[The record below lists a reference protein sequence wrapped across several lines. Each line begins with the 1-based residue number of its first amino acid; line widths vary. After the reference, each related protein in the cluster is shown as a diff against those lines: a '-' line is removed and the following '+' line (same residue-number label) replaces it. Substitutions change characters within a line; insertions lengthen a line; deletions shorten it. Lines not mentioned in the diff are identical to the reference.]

1 MSTNFQITSGVTA
14 ERRADKVNYLLQNQ
28 DRDPN
33 LAVLRNYFRKMKT
46 LPQTVQKRPDTVKSE
61 TTVEGY
67 NPFAGF
73 GPIVSQHSRHKK
85 SNKIARKKN
94 RSRRKIFLTVNE
106 AFSESDHGREL
117 RPRNINYLVF
127 VPAPDTEQPPPSP
140 GQQVLAASSGDHDN
154 ILLWSSFMIL
164 TVSHSTLSANNK
176 KMITL
181 LQKKFLSGLIYF
193 WAHNDIMDTHL
204 LKCFFWRKPPSL
216 NDMLWAFYSLLWIS
230 GKGQARMGKWWPP
243 RRKASK
249 LKPFTVL
256 LNREK
261 KTSTPKINPNNSV
274 LLLYIDI

>member
-1 MSTNFQITSGVTA
+1 MRSFKKVFPLLCLILLLVNCCRGSKERSQRKKITLAEFLYQRLHKLGIKRNRHRVTVSFYKWVAVLNVSTNFQISPGVTA

-127 VPAPDTEQPPPSP
+127 VPAAATEPEQPPPSP
-140 GQQVLAASSGDHDN
+140 GQQVLAES
-154 ILLWSSFMIL
+154 
-164 TVSHSTLSANNK
+164 
-176 KMITL
+176 
-181 LQKKFLSGLIYF
+181 
-193 WAHNDIMDTHL
+193 
-204 LKCFFWRKPPSL
+204 R
-216 NDMLWAFYSLLWIS
+216 
-230 GKGQARMGKWWPP
+230 
-243 RRKASK
+243 
-249 LKPFTVL
+249 
-256 LNREK
+256 
-261 KTSTPKINPNNSV
+261 
-274 LLLYIDI
+274 